1 MQARDPHSRRWTR
14 RFVLHGLAG
23 LTLPAYPQNRASLPS
38 EIFRY
43 TDPATEASVVRLT
56 SPQYSSALP
65 PYSSDAAGRSGA
77 SLIYSSDRTG
87 AWQAYQMDLKT
98 GQSRQLTQA
107 AVLDPASV
115 CQLRD
120 ERSICYFDGPSLRQT
135 TLSSLRS
142 KELYR
147 VPEGWSHVRG
157 LSISGDRIHAVFV
170 EAREDLWRLR
180 IVALATGDAA
190 TAAEAP
196 EIIGEPVPRP
206 RRAGILYR
214 RGQAALWLVN
224 YDGLDNRR
232 LKTAE
237 GALGPADWS
246 PDGRSVLYLLFP
258 REAEKLN
265 EIREHVPDSNSDQ
278 LVSTTSQFVCFS
290 HNHDASVFAG
300 ASASKAAPYVL
311 ILLRVTHRELALC
324 EHRSSDPASVSPL
337 FSADSQTVYFQSD
350 RHGKPAIYA
359 IRVDKL
365 VEKTQT

>member
-1 MQARDPHSRRWTR
+1 MQARDPHRKLWTR
-14 RFVLHGLAG
+14 RSLLRGLAG
-23 LTLPAYPQNRASLPS
+23 MTLPASGQDRITLPS
-38 EIFRY
+38 EAVRY
-43 TDPATEASVVRLT
+43 TDPATESSVVRLT
-56 SPQYSSALP
+56 SPDYSSSLP
-65 PYSSDAAGRSGA
+65 PHSSDAAGRSGA
-77 SLIYSSDRTG
+77 SLIYASDRTG
-87 AWQAYQMDLKT
+87 VWQVYRMHLKT
-98 GQSRQLTQA
+98 GQSQQLTEA
-107 AVLDPASV
+107 AALDPASV
-115 CQLRD
+115 CQLLD
-120 ERSICYFDGPSLRQT
+120 ERSICYFDGPSLRQI

-170 EAREDLWRLR
+170 EAREGVWRLR

-196 EIIGEPVPRP
+196 EIISEPVPRP

-278 LVSTTSQFVCFS
+278 LVSTTSQFASFCP
-290 HNHDASVFAG
+290 NDDASVFAG